1 MTTEEE
7 RLSSLLKQA
16 VPEPLE
22 LSAARVTAQY
32 VGHQPRHRSHRP
44 WLMPTIAVTA
54 AAAAAVA
61 AVIVWPSSAPHPR
74 AYPVANRAARPTVK
88 VKPGGFIPSA
98 VPTSAPAVTY
108 SFSAGTTD
116 VTAAYVLDK
125 AATALGSQSQ
135 PEGGWPTGAYWHTLQ
150 QVRCGGGVY
159 DDNTWI
165 GSDGDGVGWG
175 IGPKMTNGSK
185 STREE
190 GSGCAPGG
198 DAPFPIV
205 TPMGGPPGPPGPS
218 FSIGE
223 KSYTL
228 AQLDALPTDPAKLWP
243 IMKADERLSFSLD
256 PALPKSGSSDLF
268 QSIWNLLT
276 SEPVPAALRKALYEV
291 SAKIP
296 GVSVEGTYTDSLGR
310 TGTVLHVGMWTMVV
324 DTSNGQVLAMMVA
337 PGPSITVCGDSGCHQ
352 QPGPGASANVYISAG
367 WASAASVPKVPASS
381 GSVGSGT
388 GSAPQAVPTSS
399 PSAASRP

>member
-1 MTTEEE
+1 MTAEEE
-7 RLSSLLKQA
+7 RLSSMLKRA

-22 LSAARVTAQY
+22 LAAARVTDQY
-32 VGHQPRHRSHRP
+32 VGHQPRHRSSRP
-44 WLMPTIAVTA
+44 WLMPAIAVA
-54 AAAAAVA
+54 VAGAAAVA
-61 AVIVWPSSAPHPR
+61 AVIVWPSSAAHPG
-74 AYPVANRAARPTVK
+74 ADPAANPAAKPTVQA
-88 VKPGGFIPSA
+88 KPGGFVPSA

-135 PEGGWPTGAYWHTLQ
+135 PEGSWPTGAYWHTLQ
-150 QVRCGGGVY
+150 QVTNGGSVY
-159 DDNTWI
+159 NDNTWI

-175 IGPKMTNGSK
+175 
-185 STREE
+185 TRLK
-190 GSGCAPGG
+190 GSGSAVGG

-205 TPMGGPPGPPGPS
+205 TPTTSTGSPAGPS
-218 FSIGE
+218 FSIGQ

-243 IMKADERLSFSLD
+243 IVKADDQLPFSLD

-276 SEPVPAALRKALYEV
+276 GDPVPAALRKALYEV

-296 GVSVEGTYTDSLGR
+296 GVTVKGTYTDSLGR

-324 DTSNGQVLAMMVA
+324 DTSNGQVLAMIVA
-337 PGPSITVCGDSGCHQ
+337 AGPPITVCGDSGCHQ

-388 GSAPQAVPTSS
+388 GSVPRSV
-399 PSAASRP
+399 PSASAPAAGE